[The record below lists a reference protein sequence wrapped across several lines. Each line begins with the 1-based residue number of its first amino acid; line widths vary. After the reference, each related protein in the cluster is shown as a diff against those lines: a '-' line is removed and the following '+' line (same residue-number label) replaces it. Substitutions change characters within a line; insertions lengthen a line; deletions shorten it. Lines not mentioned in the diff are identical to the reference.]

1 MLLPGSDRLP
11 RIFNFTVVVSFVRCT
26 CTSFTPPAP
35 QLGVIVLMFEKMQ
48 INTVVNIG
56 FFLVILLFAILAIM
70 SQKQI
75 SKIETDSTR
84 VTSLRAPTAKASA
97 SVNIAL
103 NKSLAALRGW
113 VLLGEDRFLKG
124 RQEAWQSIH
133 TEKAKLLVLSK
144 DWTNPRNVERLSEA
158 VKLLDQLE
166 IEQVNIELIAHKL
179 ENVRS
184 SEILLNDAI
193 PLASSV
199 ADRITTMID
208 FAKSQN
214 ASPDRLAL
222 LAAMAD
228 FRGSFALSLADIR
241 AFLLA
246 GDARFKGSFELH
258 WLRNEKSYQNLNTLT
273 SHMAPFEIGVLHEI
287 KLLREEFSHLPKQMI
302 NARQSDNWNQANYLL
317 KTTAVVT
324 ANELVYILQK
334 MVSNQNILLKE
345 DAELIIKE
353 AKNLKTFQFSFL
365 CFSLLLT
372 IYLSVVINKKYRAFR
387 DDQSVRDSL
396 VDQNVLIAIFDKEG
410 NTISISNA
418 LCRCLGGVKRDFL
431 GKNSNYFIPR
441 EDNAQLLDNISKSL
455 LTGKE
460 WQGEFKRYSPSG
472 EVIWLS
478 SAIFPV
484 KNEGEGDSKGSFH
497 NILENITNRKLL
509 EEVSVT
515 DGLTSLYNRRKFDE
529 VIEHEIELA
538 RRRKTHLTL
547 AVIDIDYFKKY
558 NDNYGHPEGDT
569 ALVRTAA
576 TIRSFF
582 SRPDDYVFRLG
593 GEEFGIIFN
602 SLNEE
607 DTMNIL
613 ERVRMSIEQLE
624 IEHNQNSVSD
634 YITISIGAKVCEADK
649 LFDKDAFYSEA
660 DRLLYIAKQKRNTV
674 VVD

>member
-1 MLLPGSDRLP
+1 
-11 RIFNFTVVVSFVRCT
+11 
-26 CTSFTPPAP
+26 
-35 QLGVIVLMFEKMQ
+35 MFKKMQ

-56 FFLVILLFAILAIM
+56 FFLVILLFAILAIT

-75 SKIETDSTR
+75 SKIETDSSR

-113 VLLGEDRFLKG
+113 VLIGEERFLRD
-124 RQEAWQSIH
+124 RQDSWQSIRI
-133 TEKAKLLVLSK
+133 EEEKLLALSK
-144 DWTNPRNVERLSEA
+144 DWTNRHNVERLFEA

-166 IEQVNIELIAHKL
+166 TEQIKIEVIAHKL
-179 ENVRS
+179 ENVPS
-184 SEILLNDAI
+184 SEILLNNAI

-214 ASPDRLAL
+214 ASNNRLAL
-222 LAAMAD
+222 LAEMAD
-228 FRGSFALSLADIR
+228 FRGSFALSVADIR

-246 GDARFKGSFELH
+246 GDTKFVASFKRH
-258 WLRNEKSYQNLNTLT
+258 WLRNEKSYKKLNTLA
-273 SHMAPFEIGVLHEI
+273 SHMAPFERGVLNEI
-287 KLLREEFSHLPKQMI
+287 KLLREKFSYLPKQMI

-324 ANELVYILQK
+324 ANELVSIFQE
-334 MVSNQNILLKE
+334 MVSNQNVLLEE
-345 DAELIIKE
+345 DAKLIITE
-353 AKNLKTFQFSFL
+353 AENLKIFQLAFV

-372 IYLSVVINKKYRAFR
+372 IFLSVVINKKYRAFSN
-387 DDQSVRDSL
+387 DLSVRDSL
-396 VDQNVLIAIFDKEG
+396 VDQNVLMAILDKDG
-410 NTISISNA
+410 NTVSISNA
-418 LCRCLGGVKRDFL
+418 LCRCLGGVKHDFL
-431 GKNSNYFIPR
+431 GKNSNYFLSR
-441 EDNAQLLDNISKSL
+441 EENAQLLDDISKSL

-460 WQGEFKRYSPSG
+460 WQGEFKRYSPDG

-484 KNEGEGDSKGSFH
+484 RNEGESRGSFH

-509 EEVSVT
+509 EVISVT

-529 VIEHEIELA
+529 IMEHQIKLA

-547 AVIDIDYFKKY
+547 AIIDIDYFKKY
-558 NDNYGHPEGDT
+558 NDNYGHPKGDT
-569 ALVRTAA
+569 ALVRTAS
-576 TIRSFF
+576 TIRSSL

-613 ERVRMSIEQLE
+613 ECVRMSIEQLK

-634 YITISIGAKVCEADK
+634 YITISIGAKVCAADK
-649 LFDKDAFYSEA
+649 IFDKDAFYSEA
-660 DRLLYIAKQKRNTV
+660 DSLLYTAKQRRNTV
-674 VVD
+674 VVG